1 MGVNVSKET
10 VKTTLES
17 IFSASV
23 YNECSTVTVSGN
35 QKVGDITSA
44 EGCGDLE
51 VNLTQ
56 DAYLEDKCALSTTI
70 DSLTKYLVDN
80 KQKIEDGFLPR
91 LVNVENI
98 STATEVRAA
107 VEAEVKNT
115 CADVDVSQTQ
125 EVGNVLCAAGRL
137 KLNMEQRFRGKTAC
151 LVANVIKNA
160 EDWQAKQDQGANR
173 SAGILD
179 FVRSYFV
186 FMVVGLIILVLFLYF
201 FLNSSGGQQ
210 TLKAVPL
217 MMV

>member
-1 MGVNVSKET
+1 MGANVSKET

-17 IFSASV
+17 VFSASV
-23 YNECSTVTVSGN
+23 YNECSTVTVSGD
-35 QKVGDITSA
+35 QKVGDVTAA

-56 DAYLEDKCALSTTI
+56 DAYLEDKCALSTTV

-107 VEAEVKNT
+107 VEAKVKNT
-115 CADVDVSQTQ
+115 CGDVDVSQTQ

-160 EDWQAKQDQGANR
+160 EDWQAKQEQGANR
-173 SAGILD
+173 SAGILA
-179 FVRSYFV
+179 FARSYMVYMVFV
-186 FMVVGLIILVLFLYF
+186 LIILAVFLYF
-201 FLNSSGGQQ
+201 FVNSSGGQQ
-210 TLKAVPL
+210 TLKAAPL
-217 MMV
+217 LLA